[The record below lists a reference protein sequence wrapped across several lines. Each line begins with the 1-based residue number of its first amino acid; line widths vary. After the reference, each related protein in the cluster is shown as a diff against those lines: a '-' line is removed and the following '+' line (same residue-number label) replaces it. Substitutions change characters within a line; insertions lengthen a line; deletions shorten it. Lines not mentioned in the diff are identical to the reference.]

1 MKCGRESNRV
11 TDDEADCPT
20 RNEKYQQ
27 LIGQLITRYVD
38 DIDEFGDIDA
48 ALRALKIISE
58 KKEI

>member
-1 MKCGRESNRV
+1 MKCGRR
-11 TDDEADCPT
+11 TDEADCPP